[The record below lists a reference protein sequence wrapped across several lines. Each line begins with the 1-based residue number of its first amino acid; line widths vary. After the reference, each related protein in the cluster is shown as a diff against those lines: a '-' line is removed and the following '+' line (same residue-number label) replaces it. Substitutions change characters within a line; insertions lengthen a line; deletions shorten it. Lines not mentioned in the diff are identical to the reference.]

1 MAQFN
6 ANQPEMSFDR
16 NWSSRSPLG
25 GSSQTTI
32 GLLEPGNPP
41 HAGSQNGLQKEHV
54 DPRQPPSES
63 ATYFNPA
70 EATNGTGVPWPAP
83 FQSTPM
89 AATNELQSWL
99 YPLDRD
105 LLSSLHMYTSSPLPT
120 PYFSPGPAQFPSG
133 GQFATSSNETSHI
146 KSVPRERFFRVER
159 CWNAQ
164 PRCSNRLQQMLW
176 QDVVYYPMENLFS
189 NGSASKL
196 DPREGS
202 SWGLDAECQRK
213 LEAAF
218 VTESVDLQ
226 GPNLTTTLPNS
237 HFVPSGMKFPPAPIL
252 DIALGLFFRRLHPS
266 LPFIHVPTF
275 CVQTTP
281 VSFLLVICLNGLSI
295 LGTTGATEFVARMF
309 PVILQRTFTQLASFS
324 VGPASTW
331 EQLTTIAT
339 AMLTVNLAATM
350 GNASY
355 IAQCQMLYTALLAVA
370 QRHGL
375 FLSAKD
381 CAVHDQLAAMTEPE
395 AQWKAWS
402 RVESLKRMICCLP
415 VIDSWYASHLCD
427 SPIIRSE
434 KIQIFVPSD
443 GALFQAK
450 SATEWGQI
458 SREKGVSV
466 SSISSGR
473 LELKS
478 DSFGASTVLAI
489 AQNRIL
495 ELYQQIIRDGYPT
508 SQLVP
513 WREYKHESRVNDILK
528 ITLIGTREC
537 APDLPKLDINGM
549 IWWHSLCIMLLANT
563 QIFDLAAGR
572 HGPDP
577 ASDALDRIARWTAT
591 PDARRAC
598 VHAAQN
604 YKLMSSRRV
613 SEIIT
618 MHSVSAL
625 FVSALVLGL
634 YIFMVPTTLNGPAV
648 ELTNI
653 DVDWEDLESLEL
665 FEEGSTS
672 SIDQTT
678 PQQPTDSLAS
688 SVQNFVRNGGVVSLS
703 GIPHPGGYESAR
715 RVLLDF
721 STLMDGT
728 GERKSR
734 IFSQILHIM
743 CDDLMSVDQV
753 K

>member
-1 MAQFN
+1 MFGLCDVLFRHTKGHTDKDDGPESLGGRDCNAVSDVSDGSRGFDEQLTFQHQSPEAALPTQMADVTSATNRVAAQSQSFPWTASAAASNTSIAQFN
-6 ANQPEMSFDR
+6 ANQPDMSFDR
-16 NWSSRSPLG
+16 NWSSRSPLA
-25 GSSQTTI
+25 GSSQNTI
-32 GLLEPGNPP
+32 GLLEPGNHP
-41 HAGSQNGLQKEHV
+41 HSNGQNGLQKEQV
-54 DPRQPPSES
+54 DPRQPPSDS
-63 ATYFNPA
+63 AAYFNPA
-70 EATNGTGVPWPAP
+70 EASNGTG
-83 FQSTPM
+83 
-89 AATNELQSWL
+89 
-99 YPLDRD
+99 
-105 LLSSLHMYTSSPLPT
+105 
-120 PYFSPGPAQFPSG
+120 
-133 GQFATSSNETSHI
+133 
-146 KSVPRERFFRVER
+146 
-159 CWNAQ
+159 
-164 PRCSNRLQQMLW
+164 QMLW

-202 SWGLDAECQRK
+202 SWGLDADCQRR

-218 VTESVDLQ
+218 VTDSVDLQ

-331 EQLTTIAT
+331 EQLTTIST

-381 CAVHDQLAAMTEPE
+381 CVVHDQLAAMTEPE

-415 VIDSWYASHLCD
+415 IIDSWYASHLCD

-450 SATEWGQI
+450 SASEWGQI

-473 LELKS
+473 LELNS

-528 ITLIGTREC
+528 ITLIGTHQS
-537 APDLPKLDINGM
+537 APDLPRLDINCM

-634 YIFMVPTTLNGPAV
+634 YIFMVPTNLNDPAV

-665 FEEGSTS
+665 FEENSMSST
-672 SIDQTT
+672 DQTT
-678 PQQPTDSLAS
+678 RQQATDPPAS
-688 SVQNFVRNGGVVSLS
+688 SVQNFVRNGGIISLF